1 MRCDKQTLFTVHRRL
16 RSCSATSK
24 QRQMTLETT
33 CLAAASIHVSR
44 TTSSLTRRRTQF
56 STECI
61 VASTNR
67 QTLTSWLFTK
77 DLPTSSRL
85 CSTSQSRKCS
95 SRRLRERAETS
106 KPSRC
111 WAVSRSSLVT
121 QQEDA
126 GHCATL
132 LAEWKTEYGRG
143 LCQTRRIYKSD

>member
-1 MRCDKQTLFTVHRRL
+1 MLFTVHRRL

-24 QRQMTLETT
+24 QRQTAPEII

-67 QTLTSWLFTK
+67 QTLTYWHFTK
-77 DLPTSSRL
+77 DLPISSLL
-85 CSTSQSRKCS
+85 CSTSLSRKCS

-111 WAVSRSSLVT
+111 WAVLRSSLVT

-126 GHCATL
+126 RHCATL
-132 LAEWKTEYGRG
+132 LAEWKTECGRG
-143 LCQTRRIYKSD
+143 SCLTRRIYKSD